1 MVVLVAV
8 AVAACAPIDAPG
20 EDAGVTPSV
29 EATTATSAPSASPT
43 GDPSAPTGPSA
54 PQPSAAAAPGTAL
67 AMLEGLRV
75 AGRGPK
81 TGYSRE
87 AFGTPWLDVD
97 RNGCDTRNDILTRD
111 LRERVYRSARSCA
124 VISGILDDP
133 YTART
138 ITFVRGGPSEVD
150 IDHVVALGNAWV
162 TGAARFT
169 ERQRVLFANDPL
181 NLLAVDAGANR
192 QKGDADAATWLPPN
206 RSFRCAYVARQIAV
220 KDSYGLAVT
229 PPEREAMIRVLER
242 CPGQPAVT

>member
-1 MVVLVAV
+1 
-8 AVAACAPIDAPG
+8 
-20 EDAGVTPSV
+20 
-29 EATTATSAPSASPT
+29 
-43 GDPSAPTGPSA
+43 
-54 PQPSAAAAPGTAL
+54 
-67 AMLEGLRV
+67 MLDGLRV

-87 AFGTPWLDVD
+87 AFGSPWLDVD

-124 VISGILDDP
+124 VATGILDDP

-192 QKGDADAATWLPPN
+192 QKGDADAATWLPSN

-220 KDSYGLAVT
+220 KDAYGLAVT
-229 PPEREAMIRVLER
+229 PPERDAMIRVLDR
-242 CPGQPAVT
+242 CPGQPAIT